1 MGGRGN
7 STDRGSS
14 KFSGGAGG
22 SSKKIEGYGKAEQAL
37 ARKLFGKNMSGAELA
52 TLAGADAF
60 KGVRVEIGI
69 RDGKIQVD
77 LFHKSISKADGMTRT
92 FFKDKKGKL
101 TIENEAFFL
110 NKSAQGKGL
119 GTESF
124 RTQVQAA
131 KNAGVKNITTFALRN
146 DARENRAVGHIA
158 WANLGYNAPLSA
170 AMQRAW
176 VGRNPLAQFSGVKPP
191 RTVRELY
198 NRKGGKALWAEK
210 GEGGRMIFSLKRGSV
225 SLKALNGYL
234 KGKGRPLVN

>member
-1 MGGRGN
+1 MGGRGTA
-7 STDRGSS
+7 TDRGSE
-14 KFSGGAGG
+14 KFGSATAGG
-22 SSKKIEGYGKAEQAL
+22 GGVEGYGKEEQAL

-60 KGVRVEIGI
+60 KGVRVEIGM

-77 LFHKSISKADGMTRT
+77 LFHKNISKKDGMTRT
-92 FFKDKKGKL
+92 FFKDAKGKL

-110 NKSAQGKGL
+110 NKSAQGKGI
-119 GTESF
+119 GTDSF

-146 DARENRAVGHIA
+146 DARADKAVGHIA
-158 WANLGYNAPLSA
+158 WGNLGYNAPLSA

-198 NRKGGKALWAEK
+198 DRKGGKALWAEK

-234 KGKGRPLVN
+234 KVKGKPLVK